1 MKSRAAIIIAIAAVL
16 AAAGPSKAQESGY
29 DVFVPISKYI
39 AQGDA
44 TKLSAWFA
52 DNLEITVISSSN
64 DSSKNQARQILKSF
78 FETYSPR
85 SFDIT
90 HKASE
95 ANKKYVIGNLNAGG
109 EIFIVTI
116 YATAGSGETYKIQQL
131 AISRQTGYF

>member
-1 MKSRAAIIIAIAAVL
+1 MKKFLTILGALLLLSAPL
-16 AAAGPSKAQESGY
+16 KAQDGEY
-29 DVFVPISKYI
+29 AVFAPISKYI
-39 AQGDA
+39 ASGDA
-44 TKLSAWFA
+44 ASLSRWFA
-52 DNLEITVISSSN
+52 DHLDVTVISSSRN
-64 DSSKNQARQILKSF
+64 CSQSQARQILKTF
-78 FETYSPR
+78 FDSYTPR

-95 ANKKYVIGNLNAGG
+95 SNKKYVIGNLNAGG